1 MNTLNIFHEEKEV
14 KKGKKD
20 LKEVK
25 KKQKEQKI
33 AQKQLKEVKVE
44 PEVELVAELKSPNI
58 GATRLQSAKR
68 YSLPGPRIVS
78 NLPNTSYMANT
89 NPPAPSIPSS
99 MTHSLARDLLDP
111 QGRATEQ
118 QRSPPTILPRL
129 PTSLL
134 KPGLISNSGA
144 MGTKGYMEVVGTKQ
158 GPMSSLFAPIAAA
171 MGVSST
177 PPVGKSGT
185 AYFKLPNGKWE
196 MASKPNGKW
205 QAATK
210 DPNYGLV
217 GGTIQSLLNYTKLL
231 TFVVQV
237 IDE

>member
-58 GATRLQSAKR
+58 RATRLQSAKR

-78 NLPNTSYMANT
+78 NLPNTSYIAN
-89 NPPAPSIPSS
+89 SS
-99 MTHSLARDLLDP
+99 MNHSLARDLLDP
-111 QGRATEQ
+111 QGGATTKATGQ
-118 QRSPPTILPRL
+118 QPSLPTILPRL

-144 MGTKGYMEVVGTKQ
+144 MGTKGYMEVVGTEQ
-158 GPMSSLFAPIAAA
+158 GPLSSLFAPIAAA
-171 MGVSST
+171 RGASST
-177 PPVGKSGT
+177 PPVGKSGR

>member
-1 MNTLNIFHEEKEV
+1 M
-14 KKGKKD
+14 
-20 LKEVK
+20 
-25 KKQKEQKI
+25 
-33 AQKQLKEVKVE
+33 KVE
-44 PEVELVAELKSPNI
+44 PEVELVAELKIPNI

-78 NLPNTSYMANT
+78 NLPNTSYMANS

-99 MTHSLARDLLDP
+99 MTHSLAIDLLDP
-111 QGRATEQ
+111 QGRAATKTTEQ
-118 QRSPPTILPRL
+118 QRSLPTILPRL

-158 GPMSSLFAPIAAA
+158 GPMSSLFAPIAAG

-177 PPVGKSGT
+177 PPVGKSGR

-196 MASKPNGKW
+196 MATKPNGKW

-210 DPNYGLV
+210 EPNYGLV

-237 IDE
+237 IDD